1 MSQVKFINNPRPF
14 KQTLDARVKH
24 YFETHHLSEK
34 GNRQL
39 YIKSAVLLPLA
50 IAVYLSLIVLHPAV
64 WISILLCVS
73 LGFVLAFIGFNIMHD
88 AAHGSY
94 SSSKALNEIMSLTLN
109 LMGGNA
115 YIWKVKHNIVH
126 HTYTNING
134 EDEDIHVPI
143 LRLSPDQPR
152 RWYHRYQHLYAPV
165 LYMFTSLMWVL
176 FNDYYKYFA
185 RKIESTPIPRMSLSE
200 KMIFWGSKLLNLAI
214 FLLIPAWIF
223 GWLPALIGLLIM
235 HGSMG
240 ITLALVFQMAHC
252 VEDTR
257 FPMPQPESKKIEN
270 EWALHE
276 VATTAN
282 FGTNSKLLY
291 WLIGGLN
298 FQIEHHLFPRISHV
312 HYPAISSIVR
322 EVCQEFQVPYVAYP
336 SFASAVRSHLR
347 YLRRLGQSGR

>member
-1 MSQVKFINNPRPF
+1 MSQVKFRNNPRPF
-14 KQTLDARVKH
+14 KQTLDARVKQ
-24 YFETHHLSEK
+24 YFDTHHLSEK

-39 YIKSAVLLPLA
+39 YIKSAVLLPLTTA
-50 IAVYLSLIVLHPAV
+50 LYLTIILLQPAV
-64 WISILLCVS
+64 WISIVLCVL

-126 HTYTNING
+126 HTYTNIAG

-152 RWYHRYQHLYAPV
+152 RAYHRYQHIYAPL
-165 LYMFTSLMWVL
+165 LYMFTSLIWVL
-176 FNDYYKYFA
+176 FNDYYKYFS
-185 RKIESTPIPRMSLSE
+185 RKVESTPIPPMSISQKIL
-200 KMIFWGSKLLNLAI
+200 FWGSKLLNLSL
-214 FLLIPAWIF
+214 FLFIPAWIF
-223 GWLPALIGLLIM
+223 GWIPAVVGLLIM
-235 HGSMG
+235 HASMG

-252 VEDTR
+252 VEDTQ
-257 FPMPQPESKKIEN
+257 FPMPNPSSHKIEN

-276 VATTAN
+276 AATTAN
-282 FGTNSKLLY
+282 FGIHSRVLTWLL
-291 WLIGGLN
+291 GGLN

-312 HYPAISSIVR
+312 HYPAISPIVR
-322 EVCQEFQVPYVAYP
+322 QVCREFSVPYVAYP
-336 SFASAVRSHLR
+336 SFAKAVRSHL
-347 YLRRLGQSGR
+347 YHLKQLGQPS